1 MSVKT
6 LVRKAAFKA
15 MGCVEIPFGGTVG
28 LTPEQER
35 AAAVQAGL
43 RPVWFPD
50 NPQHSHLFVLMR
62 DGDREA
68 TAEEAEFYLMLDRE
82 HLERHGLT
90 FAEPGD
96 PDAFTVK
103 WQGRARDR
111 ERIEAEREAQ
121 QEVAHG

>member
-15 MGCVEIPFGGTVG
+15 MGCVEIPYGGKVG

-35 AAAVQAGL
+35 AAVLRMGL

-50 NPQHSHLFVLMR
+50 DPRHSHLCFMMR
-62 DGDREA
+62 NGDRDA
-68 TAEEAEFYLMLDRE
+68 TPEEAAEWLQIDRE
-82 HLERHGLT
+82 HLERYGLT

-103 WQGRARDR
+103 WKGRVRDR

-121 QEVAHG
+121 EVAHA